1 MSNEQRD
8 QQQVPATQQQATPPS
23 RAEFV
28 KKGAAAAISGLS
40 SGAARAI
47 VTHVLGDG
55 S

>member
-8 QQQVPATQQQATPPS
+8 QQQVPATQQQATPS

-28 KKGAAAAISGLS
+28 KKGAAAAISGLF